1 MYIIRKAKN
10 LLSQAIPLFLQN
22 YFAINYWKQLNFDV
36 QYYTKKIEL
45 IFSIIKIKDPIN
57 NFLEFGGSAGANI
70 YYLNKLLKIRN
81 NYNID
86 INSVVSLN
94 KYKIKNYFPIHGPSI
109 ELKKFNDN
117 FFDLVLVC
125 SVFDHIVSR
134 KEIILILELLL
145 QKSKKIIMVKP
156 YIDGFEKNVSYLS
169 RKDCGILSHKDYK
182 IFSKNSYFWE
192 YKKILNKLDCK
203 YKFFDLPLH
212 TSSLG
217 PFYKVFEI
225 EK

>member
-1 MYIIRKAKN
+1 MYIIRKTKN

-22 YFAINYWKQLNFDV
+22 YFAIKYWEQLDFDSE
-36 QYYTKKIEL
+36 YYKTKIEL
-45 IFSIIKIKDPIN
+45 IFSKIKIKDPID
-57 NFLEFGGSAGANI
+57 NFLEFGGSAGKNI
-70 YYLNKLLKIRN
+70 YYLNELFKIRN
-81 NYNID
+81 NFNID
-86 INSVVSLN
+86 INSIVSLN
-94 KYKIKNYFPIHGPSI
+94 KYKIKNYFPIHGSLI

-125 SVFDHIVSR
+125 SVFDHVVSK
-134 KEIILILELLL
+134 KEIILILQQLL
-145 QKSKKIIMVKP
+145 QKTKKIIMVEP
-156 YIDGFEKNVSYLS
+156 YIEGFEKNVSYLS

-182 IFSKNSYFWE
+182 IFSKNSFFWE
-192 YKKILNKLDCK
+192 YKKILDNLNCK
-203 YKFFDLPLH
+203 YKFFDCSLH

>member
-1 MYIIRKAKN
+1 MRIIRKTKN

-22 YFAINYWKQLNFDV
+22 YFTINYWKQLNFDTE
-36 QYYTKKIEL
+36 YYRKKIDL
-45 IFSIIKIKDPIN
+45 IFSKIKDPIN
-57 NFLEFGGSAGANI
+57 NFLEFGGSAGRNI
-70 YYLNKLLKIRN
+70 YYLNELSKIRN
-81 NYNID
+81 NFNID

-94 KYKIKNYFPIHGPSI
+94 KYKIKNYFPIHGSSI
-109 ELKKFNDN
+109 KLKKFNDN

-134 KEIILILELLL
+134 KKIILILELLL
-145 QKSKKIIMVKP
+145 QKSKKIIMVEP
-156 YIDGFEKNVSYLS
+156 YIEGFEKNVSYLN

-192 YKKILNKLDCK
+192 YKKILNNLDCK
-203 YKFFDLPLH
+203 YKFFDCPLH
-212 TSSLG
+212 TASLG
-217 PFYKVFEI
+217 PFYNVFEI